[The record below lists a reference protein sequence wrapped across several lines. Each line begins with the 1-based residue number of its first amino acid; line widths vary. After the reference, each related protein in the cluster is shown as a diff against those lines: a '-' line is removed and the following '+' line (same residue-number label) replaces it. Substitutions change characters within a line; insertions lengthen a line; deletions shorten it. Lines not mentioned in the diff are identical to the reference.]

1 MRVANMNVN
10 LTPPVEPSKIAST
23 AKSSAVSTEAAEAEA
38 SGGFFAQ
45 LHALIFGSKTSSDK
59 LGTDVNAIQA
69 EGEAEVSTDVALDA
83 DSEAALT
90 AEMDEALF
98 SATDPEA
105 ASDESL
111 QVDAVKLDQKVP
123 SLEKG
128 EAVSTKVAPVKQ
140 EEQGTNAPIP
150 ASLAKWVKKS
160 DAIEGEPISDEL
172 QRKTAQAMSEGDK
185 LLGRLHESNQALS
198 KSNGKTLPTQHG
210 QALDPQHPEM
220 LAKAPLPEDALPLE
234 SQSSIPNSVMAKP
247 TNEKLEQV
255 NTSSTQAKD
264 ETSEDDLMASA
275 LIGSALAGGLTGASL
290 AAATTVQAEPV
301 EGAMPEGMP
310 VVPTLAQTATLASPS
325 TEVSEA
331 LVAQSKAVKAT
342 PLTQATLNP
351 ASIMADEG
359 LAPQT
364 VAAESSKVAIPWGTP
379 IPTDNEL
386 ATLNPELKTMLEEG
400 GKAKAPVPNML
411 AQSVSQGVTPA
422 HLVAQQT
429 ATTAMPMNPT
439 AANPIDM
446 AALAPQ
452 AAAANPML
460 NPTTTVNP
468 ELAASSAM
476 LAALGGRALA
486 GSDERR
492 AVGESGQEGL
502 AQQIAA
508 AAGQGTAQNQAL
520 NRAESQMVQ
529 TSAAAV
535 PLNKEMAADQLAE
548 RVQMMM
554 SKNLKNIDIRLDPP
568 EMGRMHIRM
577 NMQGDGATV
586 HFTVANQHAR
596 EALEQTMPRLR
607 EMLAQQGV
615 QLGDTSVQQQSAGQQ
630 QRYTGQEQSGFGQSA
645 RNEMLNSE
653 ENLDTDI
660 KLDLNVATK
669 RDGISYYA

>member
-1 MRVANMNVN
+1 MNVN
-10 LTPPVEPSKIAST
+10 LTPPVEPSKIAPT
-23 AKSSAVSTEAAEAEA
+23 AKSSAVSTDAAATES

-45 LHALIFGSKTSSDK
+45 LHALIFGSKTASDAPATSVTQNE
-59 LGTDVNAIQA
+59 GDTEAPVN
-69 EGEAEVSTDVALDA
+69 T
-83 DSEAALT
+83 EAALEADSDAALM
-90 AEMDEALF
+90 AEMDDALF
-98 SATDPEA
+98 SASEVEA
-105 ASDESL
+105 ASEEGL
-111 QVDAVKLDQKVP
+111 PVDVIKSAQKAP

-128 EAVSTKVAPVKQ
+128 EAISAKAAPVKQ
-140 EEQGTNAPIP
+140 DEQGANAPIP
-150 ASLAKWVKKS
+150 ASLAKWVTNADES
-160 DAIEGEPISDEL
+160 VSGEL
-172 QRKTAQAMSEGDK
+172 QRKTAQAMSEGDE
-185 LLGRLHESNQALS
+185 LLGRLQEANQALI
-198 KSNGKTLPTQHG
+198 KTNGKILPAQHG
-210 QALDPQHPEM
+210 QALNSQHPDGIRN
-220 LAKAPLPEDALPLE
+220 APPPEAVLPIESATAISNRALSTSADLDAAVSDSAATEDEIA
-234 SQSSIPNSVMAKP
+234 Q
-247 TNEKLEQV
+247 
-255 NTSSTQAKD
+255 D
-264 ETSEDDLMASA
+264 EWMAS
-275 LIGSALAGGLTGASL
+275 GVLAGGLSGASL
-290 AAATTVQAEPV
+290 AAANTVHAEPV
-301 EGAMPEGMP
+301 EGAMLEGMP
-310 VVPTLAQTATLASPS
+310 LTQTLANTAALASPS
-325 TEVSEA
+325 AEVSGA
-331 LVAQSKAVKAT
+331 LAASSQALKAT
-342 PLTQATLNP
+342 PLTQSALNP

-359 LAPQT
+359 LNQSISAT
-364 VAAESSKVAIPWGTP
+364 ETGKVVIPWGTP
-379 IPTDNEL
+379 MPTDNEL
-386 ATLNPELKTMLEEG
+386 AALTPELKAMLEEG
-400 GKAKAPVPNML
+400 GKAKAPVPNAL
-411 AQSVSQGVTPA
+411 AQSVAQGLTPA
-422 HLVAQQT
+422 HLAAQQT
-429 ATTAMPMNPT
+429 GTAALPMNPT
-439 AANPIDM
+439 AATPIDI

-452 AAAANPML
+452 TVAANPML
-460 NPTTTVNP
+460 NPAATVNP

-492 AVGESGQEGL
+492 AVSESGQEGL

-520 NRAESQMVQ
+520 NRAESQLVQ
-529 TSAAAV
+529 TNATPV

-568 EMGRMHIRM
+568 ELGRMHIRM

-645 RNEMLNSE
+645 RNERLNSE

>member
-10 LTPPVEPSKIAST
+10 LTPPVEPSKIAPT
-23 AKSSAVSTEAAEAEA
+23 AKSSAVSTDAAATES

-45 LHALIFGSKTSSDK
+45 LHALIFGSKTASDAPATSVTQNE
-59 LGTDVNAIQA
+59 GDTEAPVN
-69 EGEAEVSTDVALDA
+69 T
-83 DSEAALT
+83 EAALE
-90 AEMDEALF
+90 ADSDAALMVEMDDALF
-98 SATDPEA
+98 SASEVEA
-105 ASDESL
+105 ASEEGL
-111 QVDAVKLDQKVP
+111 PVDVIKSAQKAP

-128 EAVSTKVAPVKQ
+128 EAISAKAALVKQ
-140 EEQGTNAPIP
+140 DEQGANAPIP
-150 ASLAKWVKKS
+150 ASLAKWVTNADES
-160 DAIEGEPISDEL
+160 VSGEL
-172 QRKTAQAMSEGDK
+172 QRKTAQAMSEGDE
-185 LLGRLHESNQALS
+185 LLGRLQEANQALI
-198 KSNGKTLPTQHG
+198 KTNGKILPAQHG
-210 QALDPQHPEM
+210 PQHPDRIRNATPPE
-220 LAKAPLPEDALPLE
+220 AVLPIESATAISNRALSTSADLDAAVSGSAATEDEIA
-234 SQSSIPNSVMAKP
+234 Q
-247 TNEKLEQV
+247 
-255 NTSSTQAKD
+255 D
-264 ETSEDDLMASA
+264 EWMASA
-275 LIGSALAGGLTGASL
+275 LMGGALAGGLSGASL
-290 AAATTVQAEPV
+290 AAANTVHAEPV
-301 EGAMPEGMP
+301 EGAMLEGMP
-310 VVPTLAQTATLASPS
+310 LTQTLANTAALASPS
-325 TEVSEA
+325 AEVSEA
-331 LVAQSKAVKAT
+331 LAASSQALKAT
-342 PLTQATLNP
+342 PLTQSALNP

-359 LAPQT
+359 LNLPISAT
-364 VAAESSKVAIPWGTP
+364 ETGKVAIPWGTP
-379 IPTDNEL
+379 MPTDNEL
-386 ATLNPELKTMLEEG
+386 AALTPELKAMLEEG
-400 GKAKAPVPNML
+400 GKAKAPVPNAL
-411 AQSVSQGVTPA
+411 AQSVAQGLTPA
-422 HLVAQQT
+422 HLAAQQT
-429 ATTAMPMNPT
+429 GTAVLPMNPT
-439 AANPIDM
+439 AATPIDI

-452 AAAANPML
+452 TVAANPML
-460 NPTTTVNP
+460 NPAATVNP

-492 AVGESGQEGL
+492 AVSESGQEGL

-520 NRAESQMVQ
+520 NRAESQLVQ
-529 TSAAAV
+529 TNATPV

-568 EMGRMHIRM
+568 ELGRMHIRM

-645 RNEMLNSE
+645 RNERPNSE

>member
-10 LTPPVEPSKIAST
+10 LTPPVEPSKIAPT
-23 AKSSAVSTEAAEAEA
+23 AKSSAVSTDAAATES

-45 LHALIFGSKTSSDK
+45 LHALIFGSKTASDAPATSVTQNE
-59 LGTDVNAIQA
+59 GDTEAPVN
-69 EGEAEVSTDVALDA
+69 T
-83 DSEAALT
+83 EAALEADSDAALM
-90 AEMDEALF
+90 AEMDDALF
-98 SATDPEA
+98 SASEVEA
-105 ASDESL
+105 ASEEGL
-111 QVDAVKLDQKVP
+111 PVDIIKSAQKAP

-128 EAVSTKVAPVKQ
+128 EAISAKAALVKQ
-140 EEQGTNAPIP
+140 DEQGANAPIP
-150 ASLAKWVKKS
+150 ASLAKWVTNANES
-160 DAIEGEPISDEL
+160 VSGEL
-172 QRKTAQAMSEGDK
+172 QRKTAQAMSEGDE
-185 LLGRLHESNQALS
+185 LLGRLQEANQALI
-198 KSNGKTLPTQHG
+198 KTNGKILPAQHG
-210 QALDPQHPEM
+210 PQHPDRIRNATPPE
-220 LAKAPLPEDALPLE
+220 AVLPIESATAISNRALSTSADLDAAVSGSAATEDEIA
-234 SQSSIPNSVMAKP
+234 Q
-247 TNEKLEQV
+247 
-255 NTSSTQAKD
+255 D
-264 ETSEDDLMASA
+264 EWMASA
-275 LIGSALAGGLTGASL
+275 LMGGALAGGLSGASL
-290 AAATTVQAEPV
+290 AAANTVHAEPV
-301 EGAMPEGMP
+301 EGAMLEGMP
-310 VVPTLAQTATLASPS
+310 LTQTLANTAALASPS
-325 TEVSEA
+325 AEVSEA
-331 LVAQSKAVKAT
+331 LAASSQALKAT
-342 PLTQATLNP
+342 TLTQSALNP

-359 LAPQT
+359 LNLPISAT
-364 VAAESSKVAIPWGTP
+364 ETGKVAIPWGTP
-379 IPTDNEL
+379 MPTDNEL
-386 ATLNPELKTMLEEG
+386 AALTLELKAMLEEG
-400 GKAKAPVPNML
+400 GKAKAPVPNAL
-411 AQSVSQGVTPA
+411 AQSVAQGLTPA
-422 HLVAQQT
+422 HLAAQQT
-429 ATTAMPMNPT
+429 GTAVLPMNPT
-439 AANPIDM
+439 AATPIDI

-452 AAAANPML
+452 TVAANPML
-460 NPTTTVNP
+460 NPAATVNP

-492 AVGESGQEGL
+492 AVSESGQEGL

-520 NRAESQMVQ
+520 NRAESQLVQ
-529 TSAAAV
+529 TNATPV

-568 EMGRMHIRM
+568 ELGRMHIRM

-645 RNEMLNSE
+645 RNERLNSE

>member
-1 MRVANMNVN
+1 MNVN
-10 LTPPVEPSKIAST
+10 LTPPVEPSKIAPT
-23 AKSSAVSTEAAEAEA
+23 AKSSAVSTDAAATES

-45 LHALIFGSKTSSDK
+45 LHALIFGSKTASDAPATSVTQNE
-59 LGTDVNAIQA
+59 GDTEAPVN
-69 EGEAEVSTDVALDA
+69 T
-83 DSEAALT
+83 EAALEADSDAALM
-90 AEMDEALF
+90 AEMDDALF
-98 SATDPEA
+98 SASEVEA
-105 ASDESL
+105 ASEEGL
-111 QVDAVKLDQKVP
+111 PVDVIKSAQKAP

-128 EAVSTKVAPVKQ
+128 EAISAKAAPVKQ
-140 EEQGTNAPIP
+140 DEQGANAPIP
-150 ASLAKWVKKS
+150 ASLAKWVTNADES
-160 DAIEGEPISDEL
+160 VSGEL
-172 QRKTAQAMSEGDK
+172 QRKTAQAMSEGDE
-185 LLGRLHESNQALS
+185 LLGRLQEANQALI
-198 KSNGKTLPTQHG
+198 KTNGKILPAQHG
-210 QALDPQHPEM
+210 PQHPDGIRNATPPE
-220 LAKAPLPEDALPLE
+220 AVLPIESATAISNRALSTSADLDAAVSDSAATEDEIA
-234 SQSSIPNSVMAKP
+234 Q
-247 TNEKLEQV
+247 
-255 NTSSTQAKD
+255 D
-264 ETSEDDLMASA
+264 EWMASA
-275 LIGSALAGGLTGASL
+275 LMGGALAGGLSGASL
-290 AAATTVQAEPV
+290 AAANTVHAEPV
-301 EGAMPEGMP
+301 EGAMLEGMP
-310 VVPTLAQTATLASPS
+310 LTQTLANTAALASPS
-325 TEVSEA
+325 AEVSEA
-331 LVAQSKAVKAT
+331 LAASSQALKAT
-342 PLTQATLNP
+342 PLTQSALNP

-359 LAPQT
+359 LNLPISAT
-364 VAAESSKVAIPWGTP
+364 ETGKVAIPWGTP
-379 IPTDNEL
+379 MPTDNEL
-386 ATLNPELKTMLEEG
+386 AALTPELKAMLEEG
-400 GKAKAPVPNML
+400 GKAKAPVPNAL
-411 AQSVSQGVTPA
+411 AQSVAQGLTPA
-422 HLVAQQT
+422 HLAAQQT
-429 ATTAMPMNPT
+429 GTAALPMNPT
-439 AANPIDM
+439 AATPIDI

-452 AAAANPML
+452 TVAANPML
-460 NPTTTVNP
+460 NPAATVNP

-492 AVGESGQEGL
+492 AVSESGQEGL

-520 NRAESQMVQ
+520 NRAESQLVQ
-529 TSAAAV
+529 TNATPV

-568 EMGRMHIRM
+568 ELGRMHIRM

-645 RNEMLNSE
+645 RNERLNSE

>member
-1 MRVANMNVN
+1 MNVN
-10 LTPPVEPSKIAST
+10 LTPPVEPSKIAPT
-23 AKSSAVSTEAAEAEA
+23 AKSSAVSTDAAATES

-45 LHALIFGSKTSSDK
+45 LHALIFGSKTASDAPATSVTQTE
-59 LGTDVNAIQA
+59 GDTEAPVN
-69 EGEAEVSTDVALDA
+69 T
-83 DSEAALT
+83 EAALEADSDAALM
-90 AEMDEALF
+90 AEMDDALF
-98 SATDPEA
+98 SASEVEA
-105 ASDESL
+105 ASEEGL
-111 QVDAVKLDQKVP
+111 PVDVIKSAQKAP

-128 EAVSTKVAPVKQ
+128 EAISAKAAPVKQ
-140 EEQGTNAPIP
+140 DEQGANAPIP
-150 ASLAKWVKKS
+150 ASLAKWVTNADES
-160 DAIEGEPISDEL
+160 VSGEL
-172 QRKTAQAMSEGDK
+172 QRKTAQAMSEGDE
-185 LLGRLHESNQALS
+185 LLGRLQEANQALI
-198 KSNGKTLPTQHG
+198 KTNGKILPAQHG
-210 QALDPQHPEM
+210 PQHPDRIRNATPPEAV
-220 LAKAPLPEDALPLE
+220 LPIESATAISNRPLSTSADLDAAVSDSAATEDEIA
-234 SQSSIPNSVMAKP
+234 Q
-247 TNEKLEQV
+247 
-255 NTSSTQAKD
+255 D
-264 ETSEDDLMASA
+264 EWMASA
-275 LIGSALAGGLTGASL
+275 LMGGALAGGLSGASL
-290 AAATTVQAEPV
+290 AAANTVHAEPV
-301 EGAMPEGMP
+301 EGAMLEG
-310 VVPTLAQTATLASPS
+310 VPLTQTLANTAALASPS
-325 TEVSEA
+325 SEVSEVLAAPSQA
-331 LVAQSKAVKAT
+331 LKAT
-342 PLTQATLNP
+342 PLTQSALNP

-359 LAPQT
+359 LNLPT
-364 VAAESSKVAIPWGTP
+364 SVTETGKVAIPWGAP
-379 IPTDNEL
+379 MPTDNEL
-386 ATLNPELKTMLEEG
+386 AALTPELKAMLEEG
-400 GKAKAPVPNML
+400 GKAKAPVPNAL
-411 AQSVSQGVTPA
+411 AQSVAQGLTPA
-422 HLVAQQT
+422 HLAAQQT
-429 ATTAMPMNPT
+429 GTAALPMNPT
-439 AANPIDM
+439 AATPIDM

-452 AAAANPML
+452 TVAANPML
-460 NPTTTVNP
+460 NPAATVNP

-492 AVGESGQEGL
+492 AVSESGQEGL

-520 NRAESQMVQ
+520 NRAESQLVQ
-529 TSAAAV
+529 TNATPV

-568 EMGRMHIRM
+568 ELGRMHIRM

-645 RNEMLNSE
+645 RNERLNSE

>member
-1 MRVANMNVN
+1 MNVN
-10 LTPPVEPSKIAST
+10 LTPPIEPSKIAST
-23 AKSSAVSTEAAEAEA
+23 AKSSAVSTDAATTES

-45 LHALIFGSKTSSDK
+45 LHALIFGSKTVSDAPATSVTQ
-59 LGTDVNAIQA
+59 TDGDAEAPVNT
-69 EGEAEVSTDVALDA
+69 EAALDA
-83 DSEAALT
+83 DNEAVLAT
-90 AEMDEALF
+90 EMDDALF
-98 SATDPEA
+98 GTNEVEA
-105 ASDESL
+105 ASEESL
-111 QVDAVKLDQKVP
+111 PVDVIKSAQKVT
-123 SLEKG
+123 SLENG
-128 EAVSTKVAPVKQ
+128 EAISAKAAPVKQ
-140 EEQGTNAPIP
+140 DEQGSNVPIP
-150 ASLAKWVKKS
+150 ASLAKWVTNADES
-160 DAIEGEPISDEL
+160 VSGEL
-172 QRKTAQAMSEGDK
+172 QRKTAQAISEGDE
-185 LLGRLHESNQALS
+185 LLGRLQEANQALI
-198 KSNGKTLPTQHG
+198 KTNGKTLPEQYGQGLDSQHPDRLLNATQYEEVLPI
-210 QALDPQHPEM
+210 QSATADLDAAALDS
-220 LAKAPLPEDALPLE
+220 AATEDKTA
-234 SQSSIPNSVMAKP
+234 Q
-247 TNEKLEQV
+247 
-255 NTSSTQAKD
+255 D
-264 ETSEDDLMASA
+264 EWMASA
-275 LIGSALAGGLTGASL
+275 LIGGALAGGLSGAAL
-290 AAATTVQAEPV
+290 ASANTVHAEPV
-301 EGAMPEGMP
+301 EGAMLEGMP
-310 VVPTLAQTATLASPS
+310 QTLANNAALASPS
-325 TEVSEA
+325 SEVSEA
-331 LVAQSKAVKAT
+331 LAAPNQALKAT
-342 PLTQATLNP
+342 PLTQSALNP

-359 LAPQT
+359 LNLKTSAT
-364 VAAESSKVAIPWGTP
+364 ETGKVAIPWDTP

-386 ATLNPELKTMLEEG
+386 ATLTPELKAMLEEG
-400 GKAKAPVPNML
+400 GKAKAPVPNAL
-411 AQSVSQGVTPA
+411 AQSVAQGLTPA
-422 HLVAQQT
+422 HLAAQQT
-429 ATTAMPMNPT
+429 GTAALPMNPT
-439 AANPIDM
+439 AATPADM

-452 AAAANPML
+452 TVAANPML
-460 NPTTTVNP
+460 NPAATVNP

-492 AVGESGQEGL
+492 AVSESGQEGL

-520 NRAESQMVQ
+520 NRAESQLVQ
-529 TSAAAV
+529 TNATPV

-568 EMGRMHIRM
+568 ELGRMHIRM

-645 RNEMLNSE
+645 RNERLNSE

>member
-1 MRVANMNVN
+1 MNVN
-10 LTPPVEPSKIAST
+10 LTPPVEPSKIAPT
-23 AKSSAVSTEAAEAEA
+23 AKSSAVSTDAAATES

-45 LHALIFGSKTSSDK
+45 LHALIFGSKTASDAPATSVTQTE
-59 LGTDVNAIQA
+59 GDTEAPVN
-69 EGEAEVSTDVALDA
+69 T
-83 DSEAALT
+83 EAALEADSDAALM
-90 AEMDEALF
+90 AEMDDALF
-98 SATDPEA
+98 SASEVEA
-105 ASDESL
+105 ASEESL
-111 QVDAVKLDQKVP
+111 PVDVIKSAQKAP

-128 EAVSTKVAPVKQ
+128 EAISTKVAPVKQ
-140 EEQGTNAPIP
+140 DEQGANAPIP
-150 ASLAKWVKKS
+150 ASLAKWVTNAES
-160 DAIEGEPISDEL
+160 IDDQPVSGEL
-172 QRKTAQAMSEGDK
+172 QRKTAQAMSEGDE
-185 LLGRLHESNQALS
+185 LLGRLQEANQALI
-198 KSNGKTLPTQHG
+198 KTNGKILPAQHG
-210 QALDPQHPEM
+210 QALDSQHPDRLLNATQYEEV
-220 LAKAPLPEDALPLE
+220 LPIQSATADLDAAALDSAATEDKTA
-234 SQSSIPNSVMAKP
+234 Q
-247 TNEKLEQV
+247 
-255 NTSSTQAKD
+255 D
-264 ETSEDDLMASA
+264 EWMASA
-275 LIGSALAGGLTGASL
+275 LIGGALAGGLSGAAL
-290 AAATTVQAEPV
+290 ASANTVHAEPV
-301 EGAMPEGMP
+301 EGAMLEGMP
-310 VVPTLAQTATLASPS
+310 QTLANNAALASPS
-325 TEVSEA
+325 SEVSEA
-331 LVAQSKAVKAT
+331 LAAPSQALKAT
-342 PLTQATLNP
+342 PLTQSALNP
-351 ASIMADEG
+351 ASIMVDEG
-359 LAPQT
+359 FNLPTSAT
-364 VAAESSKVAIPWGTP
+364 ETGKVAIPWGTP

-386 ATLNPELKTMLEEG
+386 AALTPELKAMLEEG
-400 GKAKAPVPNML
+400 GKAKAPVPNAL
-411 AQSVSQGVTPA
+411 AQSVAQGLTPA
-422 HLVAQQT
+422 HLAAQQT
-429 ATTAMPMNPT
+429 GTAALPMNPT
-439 AANPIDM
+439 VTTPIDM

-452 AAAANPML
+452 AVATNPML
-460 NPTTTVNP
+460 NPAATVNP

-492 AVGESGQEGL
+492 AVSESGQEGL

-520 NRAESQMVQ
+520 NRAESQLVQ
-529 TSAAAV
+529 TNATPV

-568 EMGRMHIRM
+568 ELGRMHIRM

-645 RNEMLNSE
+645 RNERLNSE

>member
-1 MRVANMNVN
+1 MNVN
-10 LTPPVEPSKIAST
+10 LTPPVEPSKIAPT
-23 AKSSAVSTEAAEAEA
+23 AKSSAVSTDAAATES

-45 LHALIFGSKTSSDK
+45 LHALIFGSKTASDAPATSVTQTE
-59 LGTDVNAIQA
+59 GDTEAPVN
-69 EGEAEVSTDVALDA
+69 T
-83 DSEAALT
+83 EAALEADSDAALM
-90 AEMDEALF
+90 AEMDDALF
-98 SATDPEA
+98 SASEVEA
-105 ASDESL
+105 ASEEGL
-111 QVDAVKLDQKVP
+111 PVDVIKSAQKAP

-128 EAVSTKVAPVKQ
+128 EAISAKAAPVKQ
-140 EEQGTNAPIP
+140 DEQGANAPIP
-150 ASLAKWVKKS
+150 ASLAKWVTNADES
-160 DAIEGEPISDEL
+160 VSGEL
-172 QRKTAQAMSEGDK
+172 QRKTAQAMSEGDE
-185 LLGRLHESNQALS
+185 LLGRLQEANQALI
-198 KSNGKTLPTQHG
+198 KTNGKILPAQHG
-210 QALDPQHPEM
+210 PQHPDRIRNATPPE
-220 LAKAPLPEDALPLE
+220 AVLPIESATAISNRALSTSADLDAAVSDSAATEDEIA
-234 SQSSIPNSVMAKP
+234 Q
-247 TNEKLEQV
+247 
-255 NTSSTQAKD
+255 D
-264 ETSEDDLMASA
+264 EWMASA
-275 LIGSALAGGLTGASL
+275 LMGGALAGGLSGASL
-290 AAATTVQAEPV
+290 AAANTVHAEPV
-301 EGAMPEGMP
+301 EGAMLEGMP
-310 VVPTLAQTATLASPS
+310 LTQTFANTAALASPS
-325 TEVSEA
+325 SEVSEA
-331 LVAQSKAVKAT
+331 LSASSQALKAT
-342 PLTQATLNP
+342 PLTQSALNP

-359 LAPQT
+359 LNQSISAT
-364 VAAESSKVAIPWGTP
+364 ETGKVVIPWGTP
-379 IPTDNEL
+379 MPTDNEL
-386 ATLNPELKTMLEEG
+386 AALTPELKAMLEEG
-400 GKAKAPVPNML
+400 GKAKAPVPNAL
-411 AQSVSQGVTPA
+411 AQSVAQGLTPA
-422 HLVAQQT
+422 HLAAQQT
-429 ATTAMPMNPT
+429 GTAALPMNPT
-439 AANPIDM
+439 AATPIDM

-452 AAAANPML
+452 TVAANPML
-460 NPTTTVNP
+460 NPAATVNP

-492 AVGESGQEGL
+492 AVSESGQEGL

-520 NRAESQMVQ
+520 NRAESQLVQ
-529 TSAAAV
+529 TNATPV

-568 EMGRMHIRM
+568 ELGRMHIRM

-645 RNEMLNSE
+645 RNERLNSE

>member
-1 MRVANMNVN
+1 MNVN
-10 LTPPVEPSKIAST
+10 LTPPVEPSKIAPT
-23 AKSSAVSTEAAEAEA
+23 AKSSAVSTDAAATES

-45 LHALIFGSKTSSDK
+45 LHALIFGSKTASDAPATSVTQNE
-59 LGTDVNAIQA
+59 GDTEAPVN
-69 EGEAEVSTDVALDA
+69 T
-83 DSEAALT
+83 EAALEADSDAALM
-90 AEMDEALF
+90 AEMDDALF
-98 SATDPEA
+98 SASEVEA
-105 ASDESL
+105 ASEEGL
-111 QVDAVKLDQKVP
+111 PVDIIKSAQKAP

-128 EAVSTKVAPVKQ
+128 EAISAKAALVKQ
-140 EEQGTNAPIP
+140 DEQGANAPIP
-150 ASLAKWVKKS
+150 ASLAKWVTNANES
-160 DAIEGEPISDEL
+160 VSGEL
-172 QRKTAQAMSEGDK
+172 QRKTAQAMSEGDE
-185 LLGRLHESNQALS
+185 LLGRLQEANQALI
-198 KSNGKTLPTQHG
+198 KTNGKILPAQHG
-210 QALDPQHPEM
+210 PQHSDRIRNATPPE
-220 LAKAPLPEDALPLE
+220 AVLPIESATAISNRALSTSADLDAAVSGSAATEDEIA
-234 SQSSIPNSVMAKP
+234 Q
-247 TNEKLEQV
+247 
-255 NTSSTQAKD
+255 D
-264 ETSEDDLMASA
+264 EWMASA
-275 LIGSALAGGLTGASL
+275 LMGGALAGGLSGASL
-290 AAATTVQAEPV
+290 AAANTVHAEPV
-301 EGAMPEGMP
+301 EGAMLEGMP
-310 VVPTLAQTATLASPS
+310 LTQTLANTAALASPS
-325 TEVSEA
+325 AEVSEA
-331 LVAQSKAVKAT
+331 LAASSQALKAT
-342 PLTQATLNP
+342 TLTQSALNP

-359 LAPQT
+359 LNLPISAT
-364 VAAESSKVAIPWGTP
+364 ETGKVAIPWGTP
-379 IPTDNEL
+379 MPTDNEL
-386 ATLNPELKTMLEEG
+386 AALTLELKAMLEEG
-400 GKAKAPVPNML
+400 GKAKAPVPNAL
-411 AQSVSQGVTPA
+411 AQSVAQGLTPA
-422 HLVAQQT
+422 HLAAQQT
-429 ATTAMPMNPT
+429 GTAVLPMNPT
-439 AANPIDM
+439 AATPIDI

-452 AAAANPML
+452 TVAANPML
-460 NPTTTVNP
+460 NPAATVNP

-492 AVGESGQEGL
+492 AVSESGQEGL

-520 NRAESQMVQ
+520 NRAESQLVQ
-529 TSAAAV
+529 TNATPV

-568 EMGRMHIRM
+568 ELGRMHIRM

-645 RNEMLNSE
+645 RNERLNSE